1 MFDHFIAYKACC
13 IVFIH
18 YLTKSQ
24 PGVNF
29 INIKRTNFSYKRRVL
44 AAFSSYM
51 YIEKWRS
58 YEKFVRKMMMKLTPG
73 SILSKFYQVWVQSNV
88 ITKVDS
94 DQIWQSNMKFELIR
108 PSLDVRKEMHL
119 LKLSE
124 KNVIW
129 LI

>member
-24 PGVNF
+24 
-29 INIKRTNFSYKRRVL
+29 
-44 AAFSSYM
+44 
-51 YIEKWRS
+51 
-58 YEKFVRKMMMKLTPG
+58 PG

-124 KNVIW
+124 KNVIR